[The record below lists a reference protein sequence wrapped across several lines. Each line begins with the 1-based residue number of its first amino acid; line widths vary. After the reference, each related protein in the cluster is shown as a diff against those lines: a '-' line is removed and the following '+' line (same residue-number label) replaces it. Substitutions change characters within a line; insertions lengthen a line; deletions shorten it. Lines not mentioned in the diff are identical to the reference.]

1 MIRASETIE
10 ITWDGPCSWPG
21 HESENGLNPIPR
33 IPGVY
38 LQTFEYQ
45 QGYLIYA
52 AGITQRP
59 VPVRFR
65 EHTQNYL
72 DGKYTVL
79 DIAAAQQGVR
89 KEIWHGWHYEREHR
103 DEFEERKSILV
114 EAVHRQLA
122 AFRIFVADLGERGKE
137 KRILERLEA
146 AIMLSLYEQPPPIC
160 DIPDRGM
167 HLAPRWD
174 SERPIHIKSSCHS
187 VLLGLPHCL
196 QI

>member
-1 MIRASETIE
+1 MIRESETIE
-10 ITWDGPCSWPG
+10 ITWDGPYGWPG
-21 HESENGLNPIPR
+21 YESENGLNPIPR

-59 VPVRFR
+59 VPVRFS
-65 EHTQNYL
+65 EHTGSYL
-72 DGKYTVL
+72 DGKYNIL
-79 DIAAAQQGVR
+79 DIAAAEQGLR
-89 KEIWHGWHYEREHR
+89 KEIWHGWAYERQHR
-103 DEFEERKSILV
+103 DEFEERKSMIT

-122 AFRIFVADLGERGKE
+122 GFRIFVADLGERGKG

-146 AIMLSLYEQPPPIC
+146 AVMLSLYEQPPPIC

-167 HLAPRWD
+167 YLAPRWD
-174 SERPIHIKSSCHS
+174 SESPIHIKSSSHF
-187 VLLGLPHCL
+187 VLLGLPHSL
-196 QI
+196 KI